1 MKKLMILACASVLA
15 ACGAS
20 DAAAPEDADIGKIL
34 QAQLFGEKSGVIQM
48 TMIVTVTLDPNDKE
62 KTSKSAITQYFVWD
76 DWGKKT
82 AKYQI
87 DDEDNKATKTLMR
100 VEQSGTTLTMGE
112 PSGLVDFTTGEFKNT
127 VPRVYNELSSFGPD
141 TWHNNLY
148 TDILVAAGFERT
160 GEFHTVHNRECELVQ
175 VPVRRYCMW
184 KGIPL
189 SDEMYNAVTQAVGF
203 AEGIY
208 LGEVDARHFEV
219 GALDWPTEAI
229 ADLEGYAYE

>member
-1 MKKLMILACASVLA
+1 MKKFMILACVGILA
-15 ACGAS
+15 AYGAS
-20 DAAAPEDADIGKIL
+20 DAAPSEDDFIGKIPE
-34 QAQLFGEKSGVIQM
+34 ARLFGEEFGAIQM

-76 DWGKKT
+76 NWGKKT
-82 AKYQI
+82 AKYQL
-87 DDEDNKATKTLMR
+87 DNQKNIATKTLMR
-100 VEQSGTTLTMGE
+100 VVQSGTELQMGE
-112 PSGLVDFTTGEFKNT
+112 PSGLVDLTKGEFKDT
-127 VPRVYNELSSFGPD
+127 VPRIYNELPSFGPD
-141 TWHNNLY
+141 TWYKNIY

-175 VPVRRYCMW
+175 VSVRRYCMW

-189 SDEMYNAVTQAVGF
+189 SDETYNAVTQAVGF

-219 GALDWPTEAI
+219 GALDWPKEAI